1 MLNSGTAPG
10 LPTTAADAKPFTIR
24 MSHCNYADGCALPD
38 ANQITP
44 THQGE
49 PNMESNITRD
59 SGLELTRLD
68 DKRVTW
74 QYQSAKLGLRSGY
87 INYQTLLGDGG
98 WVITGFE
105 TTNLNLSFPTHDL
118 FGDAV
123 AIIEMELQ
131 TLEETTDASQENRI
145 KDQLDEFFGD

>member
-1 MLNSGTAPG
+1 
-10 LPTTAADAKPFTIR
+10 
-24 MSHCNYADGCALPD
+24 
-38 ANQITP
+38 
-44 THQGE
+44 
-49 PNMESNITRD
+49 MESNITRD

-98 WVITGFE
+98 WVVTGFE
-105 TTNLNLSFPTHDL
+105 TTNPNLSFPTHDL
-118 FGDAV
+118 FGDVV